1 MGQHGHCLWF
11 QGLVTGQFH
20 GAKQWWPF
28 SNSNSKQKYILLC
41 RRIDPMFLSLILYPT
56 FLSFRKKLRLD
67 VTVLPSWFYLIVWK
81 FSFSFRSHTLA
92 VLGNLNLLRYNDY
105 NEISPAICLGIMV
118 FEWQQGRDFQANLG
132 VEDDGAVDAKS
143 LGALP

>member
-1 MGQHGHCLWF
+1 M
-11 QGLVTGQFH
+11 
-20 GAKQWWPF
+20 
-28 SNSNSKQKYILLC
+28 
-41 RRIDPMFLSLILYPT
+41 
-56 FLSFRKKLRLD
+56 
-67 VTVLPSWFYLIVWK
+67 
-81 FSFSFRSHTLA
+81 
-92 VLGNLNLLRYNDY
+92 LGNLNLLRYNDY